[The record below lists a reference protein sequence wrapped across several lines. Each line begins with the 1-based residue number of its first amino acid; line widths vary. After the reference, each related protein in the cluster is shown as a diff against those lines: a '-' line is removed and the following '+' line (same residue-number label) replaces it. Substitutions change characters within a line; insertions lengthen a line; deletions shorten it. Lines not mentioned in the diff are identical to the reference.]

1 MVKFLLAEQEAR
13 DSIPNLTTTIS
24 EIGYL
29 LTYKLS
35 LLNHCKSGNRRSRM
49 SSRYLGC
56 QTFDPQAGS
65 PRANSPFLSFKAFVG
80 NKINNFKK
88 VIRNKVQN
96 FGLLPGEGDKSY
108 LNVQGSHL

>member
-1 MVKFLLAEQEAR
+1 
-13 DSIPNLTTTIS
+13 
-24 EIGYL
+24 
-29 LTYKLS
+29 
-35 LLNHCKSGNRRSRM
+35 M

-56 QTFDPQAGS
+56 QTFSPQAGS

-96 FGLLPGEGDKSY
+96 FGLLPGEGDKYY
-108 LNVQGSHL
+108 LIVQRSHLQEKRILNRVRRDQHDQVQVPLSRVYKNENYLKNDLYLVIMFV

>member
-1 MVKFLLAEQEAR
+1 MMRGGTLLILVHGVKGQ
-13 DSIPNLTTTIS
+13 
-24 EIGYL
+24 G
-29 LTYKLS
+29 TYKLS

-56 QTFDPQAGS
+56 QTFSPQAGS

-96 FGLLPGEGDKSY
+96 FGLLPGEGDKYY
-108 LNVQGSHL
+108 LIVQRSHL